1 MDWKIGHFSPIFGL
15 LSPSTGMKS
24 IVQESGRSSLSRPLF
39 GGWKVSLLWSTYFAS
54 VCFRFASF
62 SVRSNFYHS
71 RRRAKECYVEQY
83 FEAALCGSGA
93 GPLGLLMRIAGLV
106 LKCPKFCSMRLR
118 DTSARRCQKGKPS
131 PAPLIGLLYE
141 IFGLFC
147 WCWYC
152 SKTVALFRPFETL
165 SALRKT
171 RLKLLFVVASRTRCS
186 FHYGFYRWYL
196 ALSADVGTVVKV
208 WPYFGLLSC
217 YYEGKWCYVT

>member
-54 VCFRFASF
+54 VCCRFASISVRSNLYHSRRRAKECYVEQYFEAALCGSGF
-62 SVRSNFYHS
+62 SVRSNLYHS

-106 LKCPKFCSMRLR
+106 LKCPNFCSMRLR
-118 DTSARRCQKGKPS
+118 DTSGRRCQKGKPS

-171 RLKLLFVVASRTRCS
+171 GLKLRFVVASRTRCS
-186 FHYGFYRWYL
+186 FH
-196 ALSADVGTVVKV
+196 
-208 WPYFGLLSC
+208 
-217 YYEGKWCYVT
+217 